1 MQKKRG
7 IQFFFAILIGWMA
20 LFCLPAGYAYASQ
33 KEADAP
39 LSMDVSYGFDN
50 TAKSDRYLR
59 VTVLLNNDTAPFE
72 GTLEFLTAQ
81 SSLEAYQYSYPLSLA
96 AGEKFEQEYYIPLG
110 VRADQMF
117 VSVQDVNGKTVIR
130 KCLKLGSEEDVAES
144 YIGILTDTPEALS
157 YLDGAGIRYGTL
169 RTRAV
174 FLDAEQAPDDRLGYD
189 PLDLVIVSGFDLD
202 SLSDVQYEALRR
214 WVEDG
219 GTILFGGGVDCARNY
234 GRFAEKV
241 LEPPYLDAVTVPVSL
256 GGETAPGEQT
266 GEIQAECVDV
276 NLKNG
281 STLLAGEVF
290 PLLSHTNC
298 KQGRI
303 VAAAFSMDA
312 ISDLCLTNPSSFEKL
327 YTLVLGSDTVDEL
340 AQEDYYG
347 YSGSYFSVQGLV
359 NTGNAGRL
367 PKVAAYTAI
376 VVVYLL
382 LIGPGIYFYLK
393 KRGIYRYYLPAVTLG
408 AFLFTGIIYA
418 LGVKTRFR
426 EPFVTYASILDTS
439 GEEAE
444 EATYMNI
451 RSPYNKPYSVS
462 LKPGYEVRPMTRS
475 YYYDAVSAVRF
486 TGEEEYHTNFVYQPE
501 RVEIKMRDTVAFSPN
516 LFTLRRELEKTDAM
530 GVQGNISYFD
540 GVVSGTVKNCFEE
553 PLENAALLIN
563 GKAVLLGRLE
573 PGQTVSLDGKES
585 CDYPVSYS
593 YAAAQMVTGADQY
606 EKAEIEDPDYL
617 KAQERTRLLSFYLDS
632 GAGRNPS
639 EACLVAFS
647 TRKLQGEED
656 FLADARTLREGF
668 CMVTE
673 SIPLNREKDGKLYRS
688 ALEED
693 PTVLAGNYEAAY
705 NTMYSGETAEAA
717 TVEYSLGSDLV
728 IEKLTFETL
737 SPRFSENP
745 LYPYMS
751 SFSGSMYFYNYE
763 TGRNDRIELK
773 SEYSAKELSPYLSP
787 SNTLT
792 VKYVPEQTGEYGWES
807 QLSKNLC
814 RRKERVMLTIKN
826 LRKRYGNFQALD
838 GLNLEVAD
846 GELFGFVGPNGAGK
860 TTTLKI
866 LAGLL
871 VPDEEA
877 RWRSADWMFTQTEKN
892 LRRRIGYVPDFFGV
906 YDNLKVSEYMEFF
919 CILLRNYGAAGA
931 DALPYASGTG
941 AAGR

>member
-117 VSVQDVNGKTVIR
+117 VSVQDVNGKTVIWKR
-130 KCLKLGSEEDVAES
+130 LKLGSEEDVAES

-174 FLDAEQAPDDRLGYD
+174 F
-189 PLDLVIVSGFDLD
+189 
-202 SLSDVQYEALRR
+202 
-214 WVEDG
+214 
-219 GTILFGGGVDCARNY
+219 
-234 GRFAEKV
+234 
-241 LEPPYLDAVTVPVSL
+241 LDAVTVPVSL

-367 PKVAAYTAI
+367 LKVAAYTVI

-439 GEEAE
+439 GEEEE

-773 SEYSAKELSPYLSP
+773 SEYSAEELSPYLSP

-807 QLSKNLC
+807 QLPRIYVVG
-814 RRKERVMLTIKN
+814 RRE
-826 LRKRYGNFQALD
+826 
-838 GLNLEVAD
+838 
-846 GELFGFVGPNGAGK
+846 
-860 TTTLKI
+860 
-866 LAGLL
+866 
-871 VPDEEA
+871 
-877 RWRSADWMFTQTEKN
+877 
-892 LRRRIGYVPDFFGV
+892 
-906 YDNLKVSEYMEFF
+906 
-919 CILLRNYGAAGA
+919 
-931 DALPYASGTG
+931 
-941 AAGR
+941 

>member
-117 VSVQDVNGKTVIR
+117 VSVQDVNGKTIIR
-130 KCLKLGSEEDVAES
+130 KRLKLGSEEDVAES

-347 YSGSYFSVQGLV
+347 YSGSYFSVPGVGQHRQCGAASEGCGIYGDRGGLSAFDRSGHLFLLKKARNLPV
-359 NTGNAGRL
+359 LSAGGDTGGVFVYRHYLCAGRKDTL
-367 PKVAAYTAI
+367 P
-376 VVVYLL
+376 
-382 LIGPGIYFYLK
+382 G
-393 KRGIYRYYLPAVTLG
+393 AVCD
-408 AFLFTGIIYA
+408 
-418 LGVKTRFR
+418 VC
-426 EPFVTYASILDTS
+426 VDS
-439 GEEAE
+439 G
-444 EATYMNI
+444 Y
-451 RSPYNKPYSVS
+451 
-462 LKPGYEVRPMTRS
+462 
-475 YYYDAVSAVRF
+475 
-486 TGEEEYHTNFVYQPE
+486 
-501 RVEIKMRDTVAFSPN
+501 
-516 LFTLRRELEKTDAM
+516 
-530 GVQGNISYFD
+530 
-540 GVVSGTVKNCFEE
+540 
-553 PLENAALLIN
+553 
-563 GKAVLLGRLE
+563 LGRRGGRSHL
-573 PGQTVSLDGKES
+573 
-585 CDYPVSYS
+585 
-593 YAAAQMVTGADQY
+593 Y
-606 EKAEIEDPDYL
+606 EHPK
-617 KAQERTRLLSFYLDS
+617 
-632 GAGRNPS
+632 
-639 EACLVAFS
+639 
-647 TRKLQGEED
+647 
-656 FLADARTLREGF
+656 
-668 CMVTE
+668 
-673 SIPLNREKDGKLYRS
+673 PL
-688 ALEED
+688 
-693 PTVLAGNYEAAY
+693 
-705 NTMYSGETAEAA
+705 
-717 TVEYSLGSDLV
+717 
-728 IEKLTFETL
+728 
-737 SPRFSENP
+737 
-745 LYPYMS
+745 
-751 SFSGSMYFYNYE
+751 
-763 TGRNDRIELK
+763 
-773 SEYSAKELSPYLSP
+773 
-787 SNTLT
+787 
-792 VKYVPEQTGEYGWES
+792 
-807 QLSKNLC
+807 
-814 RRKERVMLTIKN
+814 
-826 LRKRYGNFQALD
+826 
-838 GLNLEVAD
+838 
-846 GELFGFVGPNGAGK
+846 
-860 TTTLKI
+860 
-866 LAGLL
+866 
-871 VPDEEA
+871 
-877 RWRSADWMFTQTEKN
+877 
-892 LRRRIGYVPDFFGV
+892 
-906 YDNLKVSEYMEFF
+906 
-919 CILLRNYGAAGA
+919 
-931 DALPYASGTG
+931 
-941 AAGR
+941 